1 MPKTS
6 EEILASI
13 APIEENRQ
21 ESLARAAEWR
31 AKGREDRAATWDASA
46 ERYARLIESKKRIA
60 QSAANIQAIKERI
73 TAIPKINEG
82 IPGGP
87 PKFTPP
93 TTATPTTTATP
104 SSSSAASSSGTGA
117 SSAPS
122 PKPPSPPPPPPAPG
136 VPAIKTAPI
145 DTVLFN
151 DDLVDQNILADLLF
165 EDVGGQEILTISR
178 YDTVNGQDVSYQP
191 IKNLNLIQQEYN
203 PNNLVKLQATSDRI
217 FANFPI
223 KLADKI
229 PVVGNGPNG
238 ENIYLDSTGSIVI
251 ELINLVGDEQ
261 VEVQIASSGTIY
273 EAEI

>member
-1 MPKTS
+1 VATQQ
-6 EEILASI
+6 EILDSI

-46 ERYARLIESKKRIA
+46 ERYARLIEIKKRLA
-60 QSAANIQAIKERI
+60 QTAANVQAIRDRLN
-73 TAIPKINEG
+73 APPKVNEG
-82 IPGGP
+82 VPST
-87 PKFTPP
+87 PKFT
-93 TTATPTTTATP
+93 TPTPTLTP
-104 SSSSAASSSGTGA
+104 SSGGPSSGP
-117 SSAPS
+117 SAPSAPVPS
-122 PKPPSPPPPPPAPG
+122 PKPPSPPPPPPEPG

-178 YDTVNGQDVSYQP
+178 YDTVNGQDVSYKP
-191 IKNLNLIQQEYN
+191 IKNLDLIQQEYN

-251 ELINLVGDEQ
+251 ELINMLGDEQ

>member
-1 MPKTS
+1 VAKTAQ
-6 EEILASI
+6 EILDSI
-13 APIEENRQ
+13 APIEQNRQ

-46 ERYARLIESKKRIA
+46 ERYARLIESKKSIA
-60 QSAANIQAIKERI
+60 QSAANIQAIKDRLN
-73 TAIPKINEG
+73 TPPKVNEG
-82 IPGGP
+82 VPGT
-87 PKFTPP
+87 PKFTTPAP
-93 TTATPTTTATP
+93 TPTPTP
-104 SSSSAASSSGTGA
+104 SSGGSSSGG
-117 SSAPS
+117 SAPS
-122 PKPPSPPPPPPAPG
+122 APAPAPKPPAPPPPPPAPG

-178 YDTVNGQDVSYQP
+178 YDTVNGQDVSYKP

-229 PVVGNGPNG
+229 PVIGNGPNG

-251 ELINLVGDEQ
+251 ELVNMVGDEQ